1 MVNNL
6 SINKYK
12 NLDIQVIVNRIKKL
26 EKILIKNEITNDKE
40 FNQWT
45 QDFKDIYGNDY
56 VNVQLYITL
65 SLLYLLSLEFIAK
78 YILKN
83 ESYLFKQKNPIE
95 KYKKTIEEVE
105 NKYKNIKIFEFNY
118 FEPILTLSIEQDI
131 NAFYELIKKLYYH
144 LSNLKIDPEFFFDYF
159 IQNFISPLIR
169 HKTGEFFTPPFL
181 VKKMVETTYTIGENV
196 LDPCCGTGN
205 FLIEIAKVILA
216 SNNSKE
222 QKLLALNNLNGFDIN
237 PLSIYLTKINL
248 LYLLRDFIHDININ
262 LFKLDSIFP
271 NHKKFANCFDLV
283 IGNPPWYT
291 YSDIQSIEYQ
301 EKVKILAE
309 QLNIK
314 PLPKNILN
322 IEISSLFFYQSA
334 NLYLKDKGK
343 IFFVITKGVINGSHA
358 SRFRNFDGF
367 MNIRIWEFN
376 KNIERIFNI
385 DFICLFA
392 QKSNNLQDSLNLKI
406 PTLKYSIKDE
416 EGILHYFSQVD
427 LEIKDKRILI
437 PYGVEKKNNRLFTKK
452 FVSIEESKKLIV
464 SKKGYYKDLFHKG
477 ADLNP
482 RNLIFITT
490 EKVNERH
497 VKISPDDRIFKK
509 AKPPW
514 IKREFKGEIVE
525 KEYIFNAVKSTELVK
540 FFIYDY
546 YRVFLPLSKG
556 SLNHK
561 YGNLPKNAKNFYDKI
576 NNIYLQ
582 KKKVTTKHKSLMENL
597 DRWGKLINSR
607 QQSKIKVV
615 YNNSGSTLNAA
626 VIQGDFLI
634 TGDLSFYDASNLDEA
649 YYLSAILNSN
659 IFTQQIK
666 IMKSSRHIFK
676 LPLDIP
682 IRKFDS
688 RCPNHQKLVELGK
701 KGQDTTMQLIKEIFG
716 NDKTKISKLK
726 VQNILSKK
734 LKLVL
739 KKIDDILNQELN
751 LEKKLS

>member
-1 MVNNL
+1 MDL
-6 SINKYK
+6 
-12 NLDIQVIVNRIKKL
+12 QVIVNRIKNL
-26 EKILIKNEITNDKE
+26 EKILIKNEINNNIGFK
-40 FNQWT
+40 QWI
-45 QDFKDIYGNDY
+45 QDFKDIYGNEY
-56 VNVQLYITL
+56 VNIRLYIAL
-65 SLLYLLSLEFIAK
+65 SLLYLLSLELISK

-83 ESYLFKQKNPIE
+83 ESYLFKQNNPIE
-95 KYKKTIEEVE
+95 KYKKIIEEVE
-105 NKYKNIKIFEFNY
+105 ASYKNIKIFEFNY
-118 FEPILTLSIEQDI
+118 FEPILTLSIEKDI
-131 NAFYELIKKLYYH
+131 NAFNELIKKLYYH

-169 HKTGEFFTPPFL
+169 HKTGEYYTPPFL
-181 VKKMVETTYTIGENV
+181 VKKMVETTYIIGENV

-205 FLIEIAKVILA
+205 FLIEIVKVILA
-216 SNNSKE
+216 SNKSNE
-222 QKLLALNNLNGFDIN
+222 QKIMALNNLYGFDIN

-248 LYLLRDFIHDININ
+248 LYLLRDLIHDIKVN

-271 NHKKFANCFDLV
+271 NHNKFANCFDLV

-301 EKVKILAE
+301 EKVKKLAD

-322 IEISSLFFYQSA
+322 IEISSIFFYQSA

-343 IFFVITKGVINGSHA
+343 IFFVITKGVITGSHT
-358 SRFRNFDGF
+358 SRFRNFEGF

-406 PTLKYSIKDE
+406 PTLQYSIKDE
-416 EGILHYFSQVD
+416 ESILDYFSQVD
-427 LEIKDKRILI
+427 LEIKDKRTLI

-482 RNLIFITT
+482 RNLIFITP
-490 EKVNERH
+490 ENINERH
-497 VKISPDDRIFKK
+497 VKINPDDRIFKK

-540 FFIYDY
+540 FIIYDY
-546 YRVFLPLSKG
+546 YQVFLPLSKG
-556 SLNHK
+556 NLN
-561 YGNLPKNAKNFYDKI
+561 YNYADLPKNAKKFYDKI
-576 NNIYLQ
+576 NNIYLE

-607 QQSKIKVV
+607 QLSKIKVV

-626 VIQGDFLI
+626 VIQGNFLI
-634 TGDLSFYDASNLDEA
+634 TGDLSFYDANNLDEA

-659 IFTQQIK
+659 FFTRQVK

-682 IRKFDS
+682 IRKFNS
-688 RCPNHQKLVELGK
+688 RSPNHQKLVELGK
-701 KGQDTTMQLIKEIFG
+701 KGQEITIQVIKEISE
-716 NDKTKISKLK
+716 NDKIKISKLK
-726 VQNILSKK
+726 VQNILSIK
-734 LKLVL
+734 LKLIF
-739 KKIDDILNQELN
+739 KKIDNILNQELN
-751 LEKKLS
+751 LKKKLY